1 MLIQDQ
7 VGIIQILQM
16 SHISQTSFLVWT
28 FFGHFLQQ
36 TGSRAEILKIVL
48 FHHKF
53 VLNFPDLQATAERH
67 TTPFH
72 RRVVLSPYCAIKIG
86 ILGPF
91 SVTITANTT
100 ALEILL
106 HQVNQ
111 VLEVKVVSV
120 IFYQFFG
127 KGVFK
132 KYIDF
137 VRKDEP

>member
-7 VGIIQILQM
+7 FGIIQNLQM
-16 SHISQTSFLVWT
+16 SHIPQTIFLVWL
-28 FFGHFLQQ
+28 FFGRFLQQ

-53 VLNFPDLQATAERH
+53 VLNFPDLQATTERH

-72 RRVVLSPYCAIKIG
+72 RRVVLSLCCAIKIG

-91 SVTITANTT
+91 SVTFTANTT

-106 HQVNQ
+106 HQVDQ
-111 VLEVKVVSV
+111 VLEVKIVSV